1 MNTLNQINIVDSSG
15 LDLSKYTVWVAGF
28 MANATDGSQFQVLQA
43 DGSFTAAASAS
54 SAPFINVNS
63 GLTIQVPNVTNSGNN
78 RLVFTVTP
86 SGITPTAYP
95 LNGYTAYP
103 FPGVPGVAPAGP
115 YDIFEFGPNAQ
126 YDVSAVDS
134 FGINLSF
141 TVAEDALTY
150 GVMPKVTREQIGA
163 AFTAF
168 MKTDTYGTT
177 FSQLLF
183 TSPVGTGYP
192 QLIKGQFSAIVSPKD
207 WLAIYPSATGLEGY
221 WQETVDAF
229 FASGNQISF
238 YLNGATVGIY
248 SGSSNGTQYTLSGPN
263 GMTVVIPKS
272 DFAGNQPFIQAVR
285 GPNQENAPQGIA
297 NMEGGVVLGVQAILP
312 GSGYIA
318 PPVVT
323 IESPG
328 NGGMTA
334 TAVATIE
341 NGAVTGVTM
350 TNSGSE
356 YGFSPQVSFSGE
368 SPLVYAAFGQIEAAI
383 FEAFSRGVALDGV
396 KPAGQTI
403 STTYSSD
410 AWSNTAN
417 WYSDHKNAYN
427 DQPSVYD
434 AYAKYFH
441 TSTASGT
448 VGDQTIFGKN
458 SSGKFA
464 MAYGFSLD
472 EDPNVGSTSQNIP
485 PDSWPSSLNVPAKT
499 SYNVGSQTVTI
510 TVGPWGNG

>member
-1 MNTLNQINIVDSSG
+1 MDTLNQIIIVNQSG
-15 LDLSKYTVWVAGF
+15 LDQNKYTVWVAGF
-28 MANATDGSQFQVLQA
+28 MADATDGSQFQILQTG
-43 DGSFTAAASAS
+43 GSFAAATSAT
-54 SAPFINVNS
+54 SAPFVNVNG

-86 SGITPTAYP
+86 SDITPPAYP

-141 TVAEDALTY
+141 TVAEDTLTY
-150 GVMPKVTREQIGA
+150 GVMPSVTRKQIEA

-168 MKTDTYGTT
+168 MKADPYGTA
-177 FSQLLF
+177 FSQLLY

-192 QLIKGQFSAIVSPKD
+192 QLIEDQFSAIVSPKD
-207 WLAIYPSATGLEGY
+207 WLAIYPAATGLEGY
-221 WQETVDAF
+221 WQETVEAF

-238 YLNGATVGIY
+238 YLNGATVGSY
-248 SGSSNGTQYTLSGPN
+248 SGSSDGTKYTLSGPN
-263 GMTVVIPKS
+263 EMTVVIPKS

-285 GPNQENAPQGIA
+285 GPETSPQGIA
-297 NMEGGVVLGVQAILP
+297 TMEGGVVLGVQVISP

-323 IESPG
+323 IEPPG

-334 TAVATIE
+334 TAVATLE

-350 TNSGSE
+350 TNSGSG
-356 YGFSPQVSFSGE
+356 YDFSPQVSFSGE
-368 SPLVYAAFGQIEAAI
+368 SPSVYAAFGQIEAAI
-383 FEAFSRGVALDGV
+383 FEAFSRGVVLDGV
-396 KPAGQTI
+396 VPAGQTI
-403 STTYSSD
+403 SLTHSSD

-417 WYSDHKNAYN
+417 WYSNHNNAYN
-427 DQPSVYD
+427 NQPSVYD
-434 AYAKYFH
+434 AYAKFFH
-441 TSTASGT
+441 TSSVDGT
-448 VGDQTIFGKN
+448 VGSPTIFGMN
-458 SSGKFA
+458 SSGDFG

-472 EDPNVGSTSQNIP
+472 EDPNVGATSQNIP
-485 PDSWPSSLNVPAKT
+485 PGAWPASLNVPAKT
-499 SYNVGSQTVTI
+499 SYNVGSQTVTL
-510 TVGPWGNG
+510 TVGPWS

>member
-1 MNTLNQINIVDSSG
+1 MTTLNQISILDQSG
-15 LDLSKYTVWVAGF
+15 LDPDKYTVWVAGF
-28 MANATDGSQFQVLQA
+28 MADAADGSQFQILQA
-43 DGSFTAAASAS
+43 DGSFAAAASVS
-54 SAPFINVNS
+54 DAPFVEVNS
-63 GLTIQVPNVTNSGNN
+63 DLKVQVPDVTNSGNN

-86 SGITPTAYP
+86 HDVTPTAYP

-141 TVAEDALTY
+141 TVTNDTLTY
-150 GVMPKVTREQIGA
+150 GVMPSVTRKQIGT

-168 MKTDTYGTT
+168 MDADPYGSA

-183 TSPVGTGYP
+183 TSPTGTGYP
-192 QLIKGQFSAIVSPKD
+192 QLIENQFSAIVSPKD
-207 WLAIYPSATGLEGY
+207 WLAIYPSAAGLEGF

-238 YLNGATVGIY
+238 YLNGATVGTY
-248 SGSSNGTQYTLSGPN
+248 SGSSDGTQYALSGPD

-272 DFAGNQPFIQAVR
+272 DFTVNQPFIQAVR
-285 GPNQENAPQGIA
+285 GPNQEVAPQAIA
-297 NMEGGVVLGVQAILP
+297 TMAAGVVLGVQVISG

-318 PPVVT
+318 PPAVT
-323 IESPG
+323 IEPPG

-350 TNSGSE
+350 TNSGSG
-356 YGFSPQVSFSGE
+356 YDFSPQVSFSGE
-368 SPLVYAAFGQIEAAI
+368 SPQVYAAFGQIEAAM
-383 FEAFSRGVALDGV
+383 FEAFSRGVVLDGV
-396 KPAGQTI
+396 VAAGQTI
-403 STTYSSD
+403 SATCSSD
-410 AWSNTAN
+410 AWTDTAN
-417 WYSDHKNAYN
+417 WYSDHDNAYN
-427 DQPSVYD
+427 GQPSVYD
-434 AYAKYFH
+434 AYARFFH

-448 VGDQTIFGKN
+448 AGSPTIFGMN
-458 SSGKFA
+458 SSGTFA

-485 PDSWPSSLNVPAKT
+485 PGTWPSSLNVPAKT
-499 SYNVGSQTVTI
+499 SYNVGSQTVTL
-510 TVGPWGNG
+510 TVGPWS

>member
-1 MNTLNQINIVDSSG
+1 MTTLNQINIVNNSG
-15 LDLSKYTVWVAGF
+15 LDPSKYTVWVAGF
-28 MANATDGSQFQVLQA
+28 MADATDGSQFQILQA
-43 DGSFTAAASAS
+43 DGSFAAAASATN
-54 SAPFINVNS
+54 APFVNVNS

-141 TVAEDALTY
+141 TVAGDTLTY
-150 GVMPKVTREQIGA
+150 GVMPSVTRKQIGA

-168 MKTDTYGTT
+168 MNADPYGTA

-192 QLIKGQFSAIVSPKD
+192 QLIEGQFSAIVSPKD

-248 SGSSNGTQYTLSGPN
+248 SGSSDGTQYTLSGPN

-285 GPNQENAPQGIA
+285 GPNQETRPQGIA
-297 NMEGGVVLGVQAILP
+297 TLEGGVVLGVQVIFP

-323 IESPG
+323 IEPPG

-356 YGFSPQVSFSGE
+356 YDFSPQVSFSGE

-383 FEAFSRGVALDGV
+383 FEAFSRGVVLDGV
-396 KPAGQTI
+396 VPAGQTI
-403 STTYSSD
+403 SATYSSD

-417 WYSDHKNAYN
+417 WYSNHNNAYN
-427 DQPSVYD
+427 NQPSVYD
-434 AYAKYFH
+434 AYAKFFH
-441 TSTASGT
+441 TSTVNGT
-448 VGDQTIFGKN
+448 VGSPTIFGMN
-458 SSGKFA
+458 SSRKFA

-485 PDSWPSSLNVPAKT
+485 PGTWPSSLNVPAKT
-499 SYNVGSQTVTI
+499 SYNVGSQTVAL
-510 TVGPWGNG
+510 TVGPWS